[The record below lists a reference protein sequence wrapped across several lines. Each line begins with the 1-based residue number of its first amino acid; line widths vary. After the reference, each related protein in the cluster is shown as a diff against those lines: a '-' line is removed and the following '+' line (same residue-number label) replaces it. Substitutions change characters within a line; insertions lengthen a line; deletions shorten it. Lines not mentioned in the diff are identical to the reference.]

1 VSGYPQWEFPACWL
15 QGAVQQNLY
24 GKSFPK
30 ARSCKPSWGSFRT
43 YADAALSS
51 GSPHRP
57 ATAPAFRKQC
67 EVLAVKDKEQG
78 HAPDQLEEMMGNL
91 RLLVA
96 DDHDVVR
103 KGVRTLLE
111 EQPGWEV
118 AAEAADGREAVEKA
132 KLVQPDV
139 TILDLSM
146 PELNGL
152 EAAREILKTVP
163 TKVLILTMYDSDPL
177 IRQTLEA
184 GARGYLLKSDAGR
197 DLVSAVDA
205 LRRNKTFF
213 TPKVAQ
219 MVLEGYLGRTTKE
232 NEDDSNRKNGLRL
245 TARQKQILQL
255 LAEGKSSKE
264 VAVALNISV
273 KTAETHRANI
283 MRRLDCHSVTE
294 LVRYAIRNHIIE
306 A

>member
-1 VSGYPQWEFPACWL
+1 MM
-15 QGAVQQNLY
+15 AV
-24 GKSFPK
+24 
-30 ARSCKPSWGSFRT
+30 
-43 YADAALSS
+43 
-51 GSPHRP
+51 
-57 ATAPAFRKQC
+57 
-67 EVLAVKDKEQG
+67 
-78 HAPDQLEEMMGNL
+78 L

-103 KGVRTLLE
+103 RGVCALLE

-118 AAEAADGREAVEKA
+118 VAEAVDGRAAVEKA

-139 TILDLSM
+139 TILDLNM

-152 EAAREILKTVP
+152 EAAREILGSVS
-163 TKVLILTMYDSDPL
+163 TKVLILTMCDSDQL
-177 IRQTLEA
+177 IRRTLEV
-184 GARGYLLKSDAGR
+184 GVRGYLLKSDAGR

-205 LRRNKTFF
+205 LRQNKTFF

-219 MVLEGYLGRTTKE
+219 MVLEGYLGCPSNK
-232 NEDDSNRKNGLRL
+232 NGDDSNRKDGLRL
-245 TARQKQILQL
+245 TTRQNQILQL
-255 LAEGKSSKE
+255 LAEGKSSKA
-264 VAVALNISV
+264 VAVVLNISV

>member
-1 VSGYPQWEFPACWL
+1 
-15 QGAVQQNLY
+15 
-24 GKSFPK
+24 
-30 ARSCKPSWGSFRT
+30 
-43 YADAALSS
+43 
-51 GSPHRP
+51 
-57 ATAPAFRKQC
+57 
-67 EVLAVKDKEQG
+67 
-78 HAPDQLEEMMGNL
+78 MMANL

-103 KGVRTLLE
+103 KGVRMLLE

-118 AAEAADGREAVEKA
+118 AAEAANGREAVEKA
-132 KLVQPDV
+132 QLVQPDV

-152 EAAREILKTVP
+152 EAAREILKTVQ
-163 TKVLILTMYDSDPL
+163 TKILILTMYDSDPL

-184 GARGYLLKSDAGR
+184 GARGYLLKSDAGK

-219 MVLEGYLGRTTKE
+219 MVLEGYLGRPTKD
-232 NEDDSNRKNGLRL
+232 NEAEDNNRKNGLRL

-264 VAVALNISV
+264 VAVTLNISV

>member
-1 VSGYPQWEFPACWL
+1 MV
-15 QGAVQQNLY
+15 
-24 GKSFPK
+24 
-30 ARSCKPSWGSFRT
+30 
-43 YADAALSS
+43 
-51 GSPHRP
+51 
-57 ATAPAFRKQC
+57 
-67 EVLAVKDKEQG
+67 
-78 HAPDQLEEMMGNL
+78 GNL

-103 KGVRTLLE
+103 KGVRMLLE

-118 AAEAADGREAVEKA
+118 VAEAADGREAVEKA

-152 EAAREILKTVP
+152 EAAREILKSVQ
-163 TKVLILTMYDSDPL
+163 TKVLILTMHDSDPL

-184 GARGYLLKSDAGR
+184 GARGYLLKSDTGR

-213 TPKVAQ
+213 TTKVAQ
-219 MVLEGYLGRTTKE
+219 MVLEGYLGRSTKE
-232 NEDDSNRKNGLRL
+232 NEDDSSRKNGLRL
-245 TARQKQILQL
+245 TVRQKQILQL
-255 LAEGKSSKE
+255 LAEGKTSKE
-264 VAVALNISV
+264 VAVTLNISV
-273 KTAETHRANI
+273 KTTETHRANI
-283 MRRLDCHSVTE
+283 MRRLDCQSVTE

>member
-1 VSGYPQWEFPACWL
+1 
-15 QGAVQQNLY
+15 
-24 GKSFPK
+24 
-30 ARSCKPSWGSFRT
+30 
-43 YADAALSS
+43 
-51 GSPHRP
+51 
-57 ATAPAFRKQC
+57 
-67 EVLAVKDKEQG
+67 
-78 HAPDQLEEMMGNL
+78 
-91 RLLVA
+91 
-96 DDHDVVR
+96 
-103 KGVRTLLE
+103 
-111 EQPGWEV
+111 
-118 AAEAADGREAVEKA
+118 
-132 KLVQPDV
+132 
-139 TILDLSM
+139 
-146 PELNGL
+146 
-152 EAAREILKTVP
+152 
-163 TKVLILTMYDSDPL
+163 MYDSDPL

-219 MVLEGYLGRTTKE
+219 MVLEGYLGRPSKE
-232 NEDDSNRKNGLRL
+232 NDEDNNRKNGLRL

>member
-1 VSGYPQWEFPACWL
+1 MS
-15 QGAVQQNLY
+15 
-24 GKSFPK
+24 
-30 ARSCKPSWGSFRT
+30 
-43 YADAALSS
+43 
-51 GSPHRP
+51 
-57 ATAPAFRKQC
+57 
-67 EVLAVKDKEQG
+67 
-78 HAPDQLEEMMGNL
+78 NL

-103 KGVRTLLE
+103 KGVCRLLE
-111 EQPGWEV
+111 ERPGWEV
-118 AAEAADGREAVEKA
+118 VAEAADGREAVEKA

-139 TILDLSM
+139 TILDLDM

-152 EAAREILKTVP
+152 EAAREILKTIP

-205 LRRNKTFF
+205 LGRNKMFF

-219 MVLEGYLGRTTKE
+219 MVLEGYLVRPSNE
-232 NEDDSNRKNGLRL
+232 NGDDSNRKNGLRL
-245 TARQKQILQL
+245 TTRQEQILQL
-255 LAEGKSSKE
+255 VAGGESSNE
-264 VAVALNISV
+264 VAAALNISV

-283 MRRLDCHSVTE
+283 MRRLHCHSVTE

>member
-1 VSGYPQWEFPACWL
+1 
-15 QGAVQQNLY
+15 
-24 GKSFPK
+24 
-30 ARSCKPSWGSFRT
+30 
-43 YADAALSS
+43 
-51 GSPHRP
+51 
-57 ATAPAFRKQC
+57 
-67 EVLAVKDKEQG
+67 
-78 HAPDQLEEMMGNL
+78 MGNL

-152 EAAREILKTVP
+152 EAAKEILKTVP

-219 MVLEGYLGRTTKE
+219 MVLEGYLGRPSKE
-232 NEDDSNRKNGLRL
+232 NDEDNTRKNGLRL